1 MWHLFRYRSHDIITT
16 YPDTGECP
24 GGRGMLG
31 IDKPGR
37 GGKGGKG
44 GAAWGQEGQE
54 GQRGGGAEGAGAERR
69 SRRGATKRGEI

>member
-37 GGKGGKG
+37 GGKGEKG
-44 GAAWGQEGQE
+44 VL
-54 GQRGGGAEGAGAERR
+54 RGGRKGRKGRGEAEGAGAERR